1 MKSQMYTCVVDAP
14 GPTRYKL
21 VFFFKKNKINLFIY
35 LFFNNLASI
44 TLKIL
49 LITHNYSYEFWSGPW
64 IFLILTPYLI
74 HTQPESSRNREIPII
89 KLKQS
94 VRKSHWL
101 LVPSRL
107 HEPESK
113 NFS

>member
-1 MKSQMYTCVVDAP
+1 MNFGVAP
-14 GPTRYKL
+14 GFFYSDSIPDTHTR
-21 VFFFKKNKINLFIY
+21 
-35 LFFNNLASI
+35 
-44 TLKIL
+44 
-49 LITHNYSYEFWSGPW
+49 
-64 IFLILTPYLI
+64 
-74 HTQPESSRNREIPII
+74 QPESSRNREIPII